1 MVKKPILL
9 QLYSGVLGS
18 IGPLL
23 AAVLL
28 NWRRRKGKEMLTR
41 IGERRG
47 RSNRDRPEGLLV
59 WVHAASVGELV
70 SILPLVEAL
79 VDRGFHVL
87 VTTGTISSA
96 RLAAVRLPPE
106 AVHQFVPLDV
116 PRYAR
121 RFFDHWHPEL
131 VIFTESELWPNLFAE
146 AELRNIPLVIA
157 NARMSLRSFER
168 WTKLGSTIGY
178 VLKNIDLCLAQ
189 TDTDGRRLAALG
201 APRVETAGN
210 LKFDVPPPPAPAA
223 DLARLQDAI
232 LGRPVFLAASTH
244 PGEDELIIRVHSRL
258 KSQTRN
264 LLTII
269 VPRHPDRA
277 YEIMEAAEEMG
288 LDVALRSLTPD
299 PDWNNDIFIADTIGE
314 LGLFYRVAN
323 VAFVG
328 GSLVEHGG
336 QNPIEPAKLGVPIL
350 HGPHVS
356 NFGEIY
362 KELDDDQGALEITDN
377 ETFAIA
383 VNGLISDAGTRDMMR
398 RAAFA
403 FLQRN
408 GGALETTL
416 AAIEPYLMQMSLT
429 RT

>member
-1 MVKKPILL
+1 MAKKPILL
-9 QLYSGVLGS
+9 RVYSGVLGFA
-18 IGPLL
+18 GPLL
-23 AAVLL
+23 AWALL

-47 RSNRDRPEGLLV
+47 RPSRDRPEGLLV
-59 WVHAASVGELV
+59 WVHAASVGEFV
-70 SILPLVEAL
+70 SVLPLVEAL

-87 VTTGTISSA
+87 LTTGTISSA

-106 AVHQFVPLDV
+106 ALHQFVPLDV

-121 RFFDHWHPEL
+121 RFYDHWQPDL

-146 AELRNIPLVIA
+146 AETRNIPLVIA
-157 NARMSLRSFER
+157 NARMSQRSYDR
-168 WTKLGSTIGY
+168 WAQLGSTIGY

-189 TDTDGRRLAALG
+189 TETDGRRLAALG
-201 APRVETAGN
+201 AVRVETAGN
-210 LKFDVPPPPAPAA
+210 LKFDVPPPPAPT
-223 DLARLQDAI
+223 DVLTRLQDAI
-232 LGRPVFLAASTH
+232 FGRPVFLAASTH
-244 PGEDELIIRVHSRL
+244 TGEDELVIRVHARL
-258 KSQTRN
+258 KQQTRN

-277 YEIMEAAEEMG
+277 HEVLDAAEEMG
-288 LDVALRSLTPD
+288 LDVSLRSYIGD
-299 PDWNNDIFIADTIGE
+299 PDWNNDIFVADTIGE
-314 LGLFYRVAN
+314 LGLFYRVAD

-356 NFGEIY
+356 NFAEIY
-362 KELDDDQGALEITDN
+362 KELDAAQGSLEITDN

-383 VNGLISDAGTRDMMR
+383 VSGLIADPATRDMMR
-398 RAAFA
+398 KSAFGV
-403 FLQRN
+403 LERN

-429 RT
+429 KR

>member
-1 MVKKPILL
+1 MAKKPFLL
-9 QLYSGVLGS
+9 RAYTGVLG
-18 IGPLL
+18 IGGPLI
-23 AAVLL
+23 ASALL

-47 RSNRDRPEGLLV
+47 HASRDRPEGLLV
-59 WVHAASVGELV
+59 WVHAASVGEFISV
-70 SILPLVEAL
+70 LPLIEAL

-87 VTTGTISSA
+87 ATTGTISSA

-106 AVHQFVPLDV
+106 ALHQFVPLDV

-121 RFFDHWHPEL
+121 RFYDHWQPDL

-157 NARMSLRSFER
+157 NARMSQRSYER
-168 WTKLGSTIGY
+168 WQKLGPTIGY

-201 APRVETAGN
+201 ATRVETAGN
-210 LKFDVPPPPAPAA
+210 LKFDVPPPPAAA
-223 DLARLQDAI
+223 DVLTRLQDAI
-232 LGRPVFLAASTH
+232 FGRPVFLAASTH
-244 PGEDELIIRVHSRL
+244 TGEDELIFRVHSRL
-258 KSQTRN
+258 KQQARN
-264 LLTII
+264 LLTIV

-277 YEIMEAAEEMG
+277 QEVIDAAEEIG
-288 LDVALRSLTPD
+288 LDVSLRSRSPD
-299 PDWNNDIFIADTIGE
+299 PDWNNDVFIADTIGE
-314 LGLFYRVAN
+314 LGLFYRVAD

-336 QNPIEPAKLGVPIL
+336 QNPIEPAKLGIPIL

-356 NFGEIY
+356 NFAEIY
-362 KELDDDQGALEITDN
+362 EELDQAQGALEITDN

-383 VNGLISDAGTRDMMR
+383 VGGLIADPATREMMR
-398 RAAFA
+398 RSAFA
-403 FLQRN
+403 VLERN

-429 RT
+429 KR

>member
-1 MVKKPILL
+1 MAKKPILL
-9 QLYSGVLGS
+9 QLYSGGLGAA
-18 IGPLL
+18 GPLL
-23 AAVLL
+23 AWVLL
-28 NWRRRKGKEMLTR
+28 SWRRRKGKEILPR

-47 RSNRDRPEGLLV
+47 RASRERPEGLFI

-106 AVHQFVPLDV
+106 ALHQFVPLDV

-121 RFFDHWHPEL
+121 RFFDHWHPDL

-157 NARMSLRSFER
+157 NARMSKRSFER
-168 WTKLGSTIGY
+168 WMRLGSTIGY

-210 LKFDVPPPPAPAA
+210 LKFDVPPPPAPVDA
-223 DLARLQDAI
+223 LTRLQDAI

-244 PGEDELIIRVHSRL
+244 PGEDELIIRVHARL
-258 KSQTRN
+258 KTQARN

-269 VPRHPDRA
+269 VPRHPDRGH
-277 YEIMEAAEEMG
+277 EIFEAAEEMG
-288 LDVALRSLTPD
+288 LDVALRSHTPD

-314 LGLFYRVAN
+314 LGLFYRIAH

-356 NFGEIY
+356 NFAEIY
-362 KELDDDQGALEITDN
+362 EDLDAAHGALEITDN

-383 VNGLISDAGTRDMMR
+383 VGGLIADAGTREMMR

-408 GGALETTL
+408 GGALESTL

-429 RT
+429 RS

>member
-1 MVKKPILL
+1 MVKKPVLL
-9 QLYSGVLGS
+9 QLYSGVLGAV
-18 IGPLL
+18 GPML
-23 AAVLL
+23 ASVLL
-28 NWRRRKGKEMLTR
+28 SWRRRKGKEILPR

-47 RSNRDRPEGLLV
+47 RATRDRPEGLLV

-79 VDRGFHVL
+79 VDRGFHVV

-106 AVHQFVPLDV
+106 AVHQFAPLDV
-116 PRYAR
+116 PLYAR

-146 AELRNIPLVIA
+146 AETRNIPLVIA
-157 NARMSLRSFER
+157 NARMSNRSFER
-168 WTKLGSTIGY
+168 WSRLGSTIGY

-201 APRVETAGN
+201 ATRVETAGN
-210 LKFDVPPPPAPAA
+210 LKFDVPPPPAPADA
-223 DLARLQDAI
+223 LARLQDSI

-244 PGEDELIIRVHSRL
+244 SGEDELIIRVHSRL
-258 KSQTRN
+258 KNQARN

-277 YEIMEAAEEMG
+277 HEIFEAAEEMG
-288 LDVALRSLTPD
+288 LDVALRSHTPD

-314 LGLFYRVAN
+314 LGLFYRIAH

-350 HGPHVS
+350 HGPHVG
-356 NFGEIY
+356 NFAEIY
-362 KELDDDQGALEITDN
+362 ADLDESQGALEITDN

-383 VNGLISDAGTRDMMR
+383 VGGLIADPQTRELMR

-403 FLQRN
+403 VLQRN

-416 AAIEPYLMQMSLT
+416 AAIEPYLMQMALT
-429 RT
+429 RS